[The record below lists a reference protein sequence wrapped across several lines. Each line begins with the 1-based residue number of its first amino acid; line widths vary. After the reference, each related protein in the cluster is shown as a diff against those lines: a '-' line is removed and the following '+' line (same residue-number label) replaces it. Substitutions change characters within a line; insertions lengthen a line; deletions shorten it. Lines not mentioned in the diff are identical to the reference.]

1 MGKIAKVVI
10 DTNVFISG
18 FGWDGKPE
26 AVLTLLES
34 GNLANFI
41 TPEIFEEVKRVVSY
55 PKLKFSSSLQT
66 KIIEFVFSYSRV
78 VSSENPLSLIDED
91 PDDNKFIECALSA
104 HASFIISGDPH
115 LLRIEQYGNILIV
128 TPAQFLE
135 LLEGKKIWHE

>member
-1 MGKIAKVVI
+1 MGKVTKVVI

-26 AVLTLLES
+26 AVIDLLENGAIS
-34 GNLANFI
+34 NFI
-41 TPEIFEEVKRVVSY
+41 TLGIFEELKRVVSY

-66 KIIEFVFSYSRV
+66 KITEFVFSYSRFINSGKP
-78 VSSENPLSLIDED
+78 VSVIDED

-115 LLRIEQYGNILIV
+115 LLALGQYENIIIV

-135 LLEGKKIWHE
+135 RLQVSSNL

>member
-26 AVLTLLES
+26 EVLNLL
-34 GNLANFI
+34 GKGDLANFI
-41 TPEIFEEVKRVVSY
+41 TTGIFEEIKRVVSY

-66 KIIEFVFSYSRV
+66 KIIEFVFLYSRF
-78 VSSENPLSLIDED
+78 VSSGKPVSLIDED

-115 LLRIEQYGNILIV
+115 LLGVEQYGNILSAV
-128 TPAQFLE
+128 
-135 LLEGKKIWHE
+135 

>member
-1 MGKIAKVVI
+1 MGKVTKVVI

-26 AVLTLLES
+26 AVLDLLEN
-34 GNLANFI
+34 GTIANFI

-66 KIIEFVFSYSRV
+66 KIIEFVFSYSRFLGSGKPV
-78 VSSENPLSLIDED
+78 SLISED
-91 PDDNKFIECALSA
+91 PDDNKFIECAISA

-115 LLRIEQYGNILIV
+115 LLSIEHYRDISIV
-128 TPAQFLE
+128 APGQFLE
-135 LLEGKKIWHE
+135 VLQG

>member
-1 MGKIAKVVI
+1 MGKVTKVVI

-26 AVLTLLES
+26 AVIDLLES
-34 GNLANFI
+34 GAISNFI
-41 TPEIFEEVKRVVSY
+41 TLRIFEELKRVVSY

-66 KIIEFVFSYSRV
+66 KITEFVFSYSRFINSGKP
-78 VSSENPLSLIDED
+78 VSVIDED

-115 LLRIEQYGNILIV
+115 LLALGQYENIIIV

-135 LLEGKKIWHE
+135 RLPTYE

>member
-26 AVLTLLES
+26 EVLNLLEK
-34 GNLANFI
+34 GDLANFI
-41 TPEIFEEVKRVVSY
+41 TTGIFEEIKRVVSY

-66 KIIEFVFSYSRV
+66 KIIEFVFSYSRF
-78 VSSENPLSLIDED
+78 VSSGKPASLIDED

-104 HASFIISGDPH
+104 HAPFIISGDPH
-115 LLRIEQYGNILIV
+115 LLGVEQHGNILIV
-128 TPAQFLE
+128 SPARFLE
-135 LLEGKKIWHE
+135 PS